1 MVAIPKLRRVAR
13 DKVWPQ
19 VVAAIRNIWHI
30 VSSPRQLF
38 TVLGGTVA
46 AQVLSSLCL
55 LSCLLAYG
63 GRLSFVEIVFVNT
76 SASSLRAW
84 CPCPAGW
91 ASPKPPLI
99 AGLTAFGVPA
109 EIATATVI
117 THRLFTSYLP
127 PIWGSQAM
135 KWLVREGYL

>member
-1 MVAIPKLRRVAR
+1 M
-13 DKVWPQ
+13 
-19 VVAAIRNIWHI
+19 
-30 VSSPRQLF
+30 
-38 TVLGGTVA
+38 A

-76 SASSLRAW
+76 SASFLASLVPVPGGVGIAE
-84 CPCPAGW
+84 A
-91 ASPKPPLI
+91 ALI
-99 AGLTAFGVPA
+99 AGLTAFGIPA